1 MHLVMPKKFRFV
13 ETTPHSLRFAGDRSE
28 KLEVYVLEEDL
39 IRVKHLPDG
48 VARLDRTW
56 TVVGPNGEMPRE
68 GRLRDD
74 LSPFSR
80 PQYAAAAEREF
91 MLLNTEELSLKIDLS
106 SFSIEWADG
115 WGRVFA
121 RDLRNHA
128 YTYDQR
134 GRSVFHYLVQ
144 HPDEHYYGFGEK
156 AGPLDKRG
164 MRMRMQNLDAIG
176 YSAKSSDPLYKHWP
190 FYITFVPELNIA
202 YGLFYDNLATS
213 VFDMGQ
219 EVNGLKGATYRYY
232 QAEDGDLDYYLIY
245 GPSIEAVIEKFTR
258 LTGRPTLP
266 PRWSLGYLG
275 STMSYT
281 DAPNAQAQ
289 LKQFVDLCQAHE
301 IPCDMFH
308 LSSGYTTNA
317 QGKRCVFTWNRS
329 RVPNPQQ
336 MVSNFEQAGIH
347 LAANIKPY
355 LLEIHPYY
363 DEVRRQ
369 QGFIQDAEADTPA
382 MTQFWSGGVYEY
394 DEGSQLDLSNPI
406 TFDWWKRQVRE
417 ALLEYGIKAIWN
429 DNNEFEF
436 PDDQARCA
444 GFGQPLS
451 LGMVRP
457 LLTLLMGM
465 ASFQAMQEYQPQER
479 PFLLTRSGCPG
490 IQRYA
495 QTWSGDNSTSWETLQ
510 YNIPMGLGLSL
521 SGMPNT
527 GHDVGGFAGPKPSP
541 ELFVRWMQNGIFSPR
556 FTIHS
561 WNSDA
566 TTNEPWM
573 HPEVLPL
580 IREAIQFRYRLL
592 PYLYTLFFEATQTG
606 HPIIRPML
614 YHFPDDPHC
623 WTESFDF
630 MLGPNLLVASVYEE
644 GATTRSVY
652 LPENSVWYDFYL
664 GRRYVGGQ
672 TIIVDAPLNHI
683 PLFARENSIIP
694 MGKLMRHV
702 GEQPDDLRLA
712 YVFPSPGTG
721 QASFTLIED
730 DGLSLDYQAG
740 KYAKVQLIGDC
751 TPDSISFSIGEVI
764 GEFELPY
771 HQIDFVLPPDEKRP
785 IHGTDRI
792 SMDSSGRRHAIV
804 SF

>member
-1 MHLVMPKKFRFV
+1 MRLATPQNIKLV
-13 ETTPHSLRFAGDRSE
+13 ETTPHSLRFAGDRGE

-48 VARLDRTW
+48 VTRLDRTW
-56 TVVGPNGEMPRE
+56 TVVGPDGEMPRE

-80 PQYAAAAEREF
+80 PQYAAATEREF
-91 MLLNTEELSLKIDLS
+91 MLLGTEALSLKINLS
-106 SFSIEWADG
+106 NFSIEWADASD
-115 WGRVFA
+115 RVFA
-121 RDLRNHA
+121 RDLRNYA

-144 HPDEHYYGFGEK
+144 RPDEHYYGFGEK
-156 AGPLDKRG
+156 AGSLDKRG

-190 FYITFVPELNIA
+190 FYITFVPELQIA
-202 YGLFYDNLATS
+202 YGLFYDNLATCI
-213 VFDMGQ
+213 FDMGQ
-219 EVNGLKGATYRYY
+219 EVNGLKGGTYRYY

-258 LTGRPTLP
+258 LTGRPMLP

-281 DAPNAQAQ
+281 DAPNAQEQ
-289 LKQFVDLCQAHE
+289 LKRFADLCQIHE

-317 QGKRCVFTWNRS
+317 DGKRCVFTWNRS
-329 RVPNPQQ
+329 RIPDPHQ
-336 MVSNFEQAGIH
+336 MVADFKQAGIH

-355 LLEIHPYY
+355 LLTIHPYY
-363 DEVRRQ
+363 EEIRHQ
-369 QGFIQDAEADTPA
+369 QGFIQEAEADTPA

-417 ALLEYGIKAIWN
+417 ALLEYGIKAVWN

-444 GFGQPLS
+444 GFGKPLP
-451 LGMVRP
+451 LGMGRP

-465 ASFQAMQEYQPQER
+465 ASFQAMQEYQPHER

-495 QTWSGDNSTSWETLQ
+495 QTWSGDNTTSWETLQ

-527 GHDVGGFAGPKPSP
+527 GHDVSGFAGPKPSP
-541 ELFVRWMQNGIFSPR
+541 ELFVRWIQNGIFHPR

-561 WNSDA
+561 WNSDFTA
-566 TTNEPWM
+566 NEPWM
-573 HPEVLPL
+573 YPEVLPI
-580 IREAIQFRYRLL
+580 IRETIQFRYRLI
-592 PYLYTLFFEATQTG
+592 PYLYTLLFEAARTG
-606 HPIIRPML
+606 QPIIRPML
-614 YHFPDDPHC
+614 YHFPDDPRC

-630 MLGPNLLVASVYEE
+630 MVGPNLLVASVFED
-644 GATTRSVY
+644 GARSRSIY
-652 LPENSVWYDFYL
+652 LPENSAWHDFYT
-664 GRRYVGGQ
+664 GQRYEGGQ
-672 TIIVDAPLNHI
+672 TITLDAPLHQI
-683 PLFARENSIIP
+683 PLLVRENGIIP
-694 MGKLMRHV
+694 MGRLMRHF
-702 GEQPDDLRLA
+702 GEQPDDVRQA
-712 YVFPSPGTG
+712 YVFPAPGLG

-730 DGLSLDYQAG
+730 DGLSLDYQQGHYTQVTLHGEFTAD
-740 KYAKVQLIGDC
+740 AL
-751 TPDSISFSIGEVI
+751 SFSIAEVV
-764 GEFELPY
+764 GDFNLPY
-771 HQIDFVLPPDEKRP
+771 QQIEFVLPPHEQRLIRGSDDLS
-785 IHGTDRI
+785 I
-792 SMDSSGRRHAIV
+792 DSSGRRHIHV
-804 SF
+804 RL